1 MWGKI
6 GKPQFILFVHCVDR
20 ADCFPL
26 MFSTTLFSI
35 EFVATSAQ
43 QTETVVYAYR
53 KLTTF
58 PVMAYSYCAR
68 DGFSSQPG
76 VYKAECN
83 ETSERCM
90 ENHSALHEPAVL
102 R

>member
-1 MWGKI
+1 
-6 GKPQFILFVHCVDR
+6 
-20 ADCFPL
+20 

-35 EFVATSAQ
+35 EFVAISAQ
-43 QTETVVYAYR
+43 QTEMVLYEYR
-53 KLTTF
+53 KLTTL
-58 PVMAYSYCAR
+58 PVMAYSCCAR

-76 VYKAECN
+76 VYKAEWN

>member
-1 MWGKI
+1 
-6 GKPQFILFVHCVDR
+6 
-20 ADCFPL
+20 

-76 VYKAECN
+76 VYKAEWN

-90 ENHSALHEPAVL
+90 ENHSALHDKSLGVA
-102 R
+102 